1 MARLTALLIP
11 PLVRKKPSAE
21 PTKTS
26 NLSLII
32 SMSSGAYHG
41 PPWLVM
47 YGATKDSNRSFGIG
61 LGLKLAQDPS
71 TAYIDSLVAVP
82 GEVLSRGNCRGVPS
96 HTPRRDE
103 YGRNVVRKAGL
114 APPAAGARYTLI
126 GGIASN
132 TH

>member
-47 YGATKDSNRSFGIG
+47 YGNEGLQPVLRHRTRTQTCSGPFNSIHRQPGSRSR
-61 LGLKLAQDPS
+61 
-71 TAYIDSLVAVP
+71 
-82 GEVLSRGNCRGVPS
+82 RGP
-96 HTPRRDE
+96 
-103 YGRNVVRKAGL
+103 
-114 APPAAGARYTLI
+114 
-126 GGIASN
+126 
-132 TH
+132 